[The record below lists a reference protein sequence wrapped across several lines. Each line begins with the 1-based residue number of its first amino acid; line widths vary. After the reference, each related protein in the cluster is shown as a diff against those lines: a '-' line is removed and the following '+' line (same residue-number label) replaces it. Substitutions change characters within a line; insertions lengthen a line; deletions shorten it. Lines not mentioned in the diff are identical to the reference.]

1 MSAGPH
7 QLGHEGPSLVN
18 PAPDTPVFP
27 VDRARPG
34 TREAGLARFG
44 DLRWQLAALDHSASG
59 RSQAVNWKGFPVSL
73 RAGFMRAGWAV
84 INLPTPEMLLHRS
97 GSSTRPRLSPGSL
110 KRTFSAWGSF
120 AQWLAQHQVTCLDQV
135 GRNQLEKYPQ
145 FLSERG
151 LTHGPVTT
159 EMFAIT
165 RLWAYAPFL
174 LPADRITMPPWDEP
188 GATPGDFLG
197 APAGGAGENTTIP
210 VHPAVMSPLLVWAL
224 RTVTDFGP
232 DILAAWREAR
242 RLADRIPSAPKPGG
256 RADIRAYLQRLHGTG
271 QRLPVFTGRQ
281 AGALAHAHQATQPG
295 KITGARPLV
304 HNRLVAG
311 TLGVTATQVTAL
323 LTREPHLLEGLR
335 FSTGAALATP
345 ITAHLGGRPWRNA
358 VDVEDV
364 MDLALQLAAAALLAV
379 AYLSGMR
386 PQEVLNLERGC
397 CTAERRKDGTVRYL
411 VTGRHFKGVTDEEG
425 NTIPGGQARSQPWT
439 VIEPVHRAITVLEEL
454 TDGPLLFPREFSKAA
469 KPRAYLGD
477 AMSAITANA
486 RIARFAVWANTLA
499 AEHRREH
506 EMIPADRDG
515 AVTMRRFR
523 RTVGWFINRQ
533 PGGRIALGVQYG
545 HLRASFG
552 ESYSGRSRVDML
564 EILDLEQALATA
576 DTLTEAAGR
585 LGDGEGVSGPAAARY
600 IAAAREFQAAYEG
613 GFASKRQ
620 YKALLD
626 NPRLQVVDHPQA
638 LLTCNHDPLKALCDP
653 NRGKP
658 GGQPQRTPS
667 QDRCHGACANI
678 SRTDTHVERI
688 QAEAGRIEAE
698 IGDALLPLPI
708 QQRLRQR
715 QAKLNEII
723 ARHQATRIRPC
734 PPEDPR

>member
-1 MSAGPH
+1 MSTPAQLAHNGPR
-7 QLGHEGPSLVN
+7 SVN
-18 PAPDTPVFP
+18 PSSDTPIFP
-27 VDRARPG
+27 IDRARPG
-34 TREAGLARFG
+34 TREADLPRFG
-44 DLRWQLAALDHSASG
+44 DLRWQLAVLDHSASG
-59 RSQAVNWKGFPVSL
+59 RSQAVNWEGFPASL

-97 GSSTRPRLSPGSL
+97 GSTTRPRLSPGSL
-110 KRTFSAWGSF
+110 KRTFSAWRGF
-120 AQWLAQHQVTCLDQV
+120 AQWLIPHQITRLDQV
-135 GRNQLEKYPQ
+135 DRGLLEKYPQ

-188 GATPGDFLG
+188 GTRPGDFLG
-197 APAGGAGENTTIP
+197 APIGGPGENTTIP
-210 VHPAVMSPLLVWAL
+210 VHPTVMSPLLVWAL
-224 RTVTDFGP
+224 RTVTEFGP
-232 DILAAWREAR
+232 DILAAWRETR
-242 RLADRIPSAPKPGG
+242 RLLDRIPSAPKPGG
-256 RADIRAYLQRLHGTG
+256 RADIRAYLQRLRDTG
-271 QRLPVFTGRQ
+271 QPLPVFTGHQ
-281 AGALAHAHQATQPG
+281 TGALAHAHQATQPG
-295 KITGARPLV
+295 KTTRARQLV
-304 HNRLVAG
+304 HNRLIAG
-311 TLGVTATQVTAL
+311 ILGVTATQVTAL
-323 LTREPHLLEGLR
+323 LTREPHLLEDLR

-345 ITAHLGGRPWRNA
+345 ITAHLGGRPWRN
-358 VDVEDV
+358 VIDVEDV
-364 MDLALQLAAAALLAV
+364 MDLALQLAAAALLTI
-379 AYLSGMR
+379 AYLSGTR
-386 PQEVLNLERGC
+386 PKEVLNLERGC
-397 CTAERRKDGTVRYL
+397 CTIEQRKDGTVRYL
-411 VTGRHFKGVTDEEG
+411 ITGRHFKGVTDEDG
-425 NTIPGGQARSQPWT
+425 NTIPNGQTRSQPWT

-469 KPRAYLGD
+469 KPRTYLGD
-477 AMSAITANA
+477 AMSGITANA
-486 RIARFAVWANTLA
+486 RIARFAAWANTLA

-506 EMIPADRDG
+506 EMIPADPDG

-533 PGGRIALGVQYG
+533 PGGRIALAVQYG

-576 DTLTEAAGR
+576 DTLTEAAER
-585 LGDGEGVSGPAAARY
+585 LHDGAGVSGPAAARY
-600 IAAAREFQAAYEG
+600 IAAAQEFQTTYAG

-626 NPRLQVVDHPQA
+626 NPHLQVFDHPQA

-658 GGQPQRTPS
+658 GRQPQRTPS
-667 QDRCHGACANI
+667 QDRCHSACANI

-688 QAEAGRIEAE
+688 QAEVERTEAE
-698 IGDALLPLPI
+698 IADGLVALPI

-715 QAKLNEII
+715 QTTLNEIVV
-723 ARHQATRIRPC
+723 RHQATRIHPC
-734 PPEDPR
+734 SSEDSQ

>member
-7 QLGHEGPSLVN
+7 QIGHDAPSLVS

-59 RSQAVNWKGFPVSL
+59 RSQAVNWEGFPVSL
-73 RAGFMRAGWAV
+73 QAGFMRAGWAV

-120 AQWLAQHQVTCLDQV
+120 ARWLAQHQVTCLDQV
-135 GRNQLEKYPQ
+135 GRNQLEQYPQ

-151 LTHGPVTT
+151 LTHGPATT

-224 RTVTDFGP
+224 RTVTDFAP

-242 RLADRIPSAPKPGG
+242 RLADRIPPAPKPGG
-256 RADIRAYLQRLHGTG
+256 RADIRAYLRRLHDTG

-281 AGALAHAHQATQPG
+281 TAALARAHQATRPG
-295 KITGARPLV
+295 KTTGARPLV
-304 HNRLVAG
+304 HNRFVAG
-311 TLGVTATQVTAL
+311 TLGVTTTQVTAL

-345 ITAHLGGRPWRNA
+345 ITAHLGGRPWRDA

-364 MDLALQLAAAALLAV
+364 MDLALQLAAAALLTT

-386 PQEVLNLERGC
+386 PKEILNLERGC

-411 VTGRHFKGVTDEEG
+411 ITGRHFKGVTDEDG

-454 TDGPLLFPREFSKAA
+454 TDGPLLFPRDFSRAA
-469 KPRAYLGD
+469 KRRAYLGD

-506 EMIPADRDG
+506 EMIPADPGG
-515 AVTMRRFR
+515 AVTMRRLR
-523 RTVGWFINRQ
+523 RTVGWFISRQ

-600 IAAAREFQAAYEG
+600 IAAAREFQAAYAG

-626 NPRLQVVDHPQA
+626 NPRLQVFDHPQA

-658 GGQPQRTPS
+658 GSQPQRTPS
-667 QDRCHGACANI
+667 QDRCHSACANI
-678 SRTDTHVERI
+678 SRTDTHAEHL

-698 IGDALLPLPI
+698 ISDALLPLPI

-715 QAKLNEII
+715 HTTLNEII
-723 ARHQATRIRPC
+723 ARHQATRIHPC
-734 PPEDPR
+734 SPEDPQ

>member
-1 MSAGPH
+1 MSAEPYR
-7 QLGHEGPSLVN
+7 LGHDAPSLAD
-18 PAPDTPVFP
+18 PTPDTPVFAA
-27 VDRARPG
+27 DRARPG
-34 TREAGLARFG
+34 TRQADVARFG

-59 RSQAVNWKGFPVSL
+59 RSQAVNWEAFPVSQ

-84 INLPTPEMLLHRS
+84 INLPTPEVLLHRS

-110 KRTFSAWGSF
+110 KRTFSAWRGF
-120 AQWLAQHQVTCLDQV
+120 AQWLAQHQVTRLDQV
-135 GRNQLEKYPQ
+135 GRSLLEKYPQ

-165 RLWAYAPFL
+165 RLWAYAPVL

-188 GATPGDFLG
+188 GAGAGDFPG

-224 RTVTDFGP
+224 RTVTDFAL

-242 RLADRIPSAPKPGG
+242 RLSGRIPPAPKPGG
-256 RADIRAYLQRLHGTG
+256 RADIRAYLQRLRDTG
-271 QRLPVFTGRQ
+271 QPLPVFTGRQ
-281 AGALAHAHQATQPG
+281 TAALTRAHQAAQPG
-295 KITGARPLV
+295 KTAPARPLV
-304 HNRLVAG
+304 HTRLVAG

-323 LTREPHLLEGLR
+323 LTREPRLLEGLR
-335 FSTGAALATP
+335 FSTGAALTTQV
-345 ITAHLGGRPWRNA
+345 TAHLGGRPWRDA
-358 VDVEDV
+358 IDVEDV
-364 MDLALQLAAAALLAV
+364 MDLALQLAAAALLTV

-386 PQEVLNLERGC
+386 PKEVLNLERGC
-397 CTAERRKDGTVRYL
+397 CAMEQRSDGTMRYL
-411 VTGRHFKGVTDEEG
+411 ITGRHFKGVTGEDG
-425 NTIPGGQARSQPWT
+425 NTIPGGQTRSQPWT

-454 TDGPLLFPREFSKAA
+454 TDGPRLFPREFSKAA

-486 RIARFAVWANTLA
+486 RIARFAAWANTLA
-499 AEHRREH
+499 AEHQREH
-506 EMIPADRDG
+506 EVIPADPDG

-533 PGGRIALGVQYG
+533 PGGRIALGIQYG

-585 LGDGEGVSGPAAARY
+585 LHDGDGVSGPAAARY
-600 IAAAREFQAAYEG
+600 IAATREFQATYTG

-626 NPRLQVVDHPQA
+626 NPRLQVFDHPQA
-638 LLTCNHDPLKALCDP
+638 LLTCNYDPLKALCDP
-653 NRGKP
+653 NRGRP
-658 GGQPQRTPS
+658 GGQLQRTPS
-667 QDRCHGACANI
+667 QDRCHSACANI

-688 QAEAGRIEAE
+688 QAEIDRIEAE
-698 IGDALLPLPI
+698 IGDGMAALPI

-715 QAKLNEII
+715 QTTLNEIV
-723 ARHQATRIRPC
+723 ARHQATRIHPC
-734 PPEDPR
+734 SPEDPQ

>member
-1 MSAGPH
+1 MSAEPH
-7 QLGHEGPSLVN
+7 QLGHDAPSLAD
-18 PAPDTPVFP
+18 PMPDTPVFA

-34 TREAGLARFG
+34 TREADLARFG
-44 DLRWQLAALDHSASG
+44 DLRWQLAVLDHGASG
-59 RSQAVNWKGFPVSL
+59 RSQAVNWESFPVSL

-84 INLPTPEMLLHRS
+84 INLPTPEILLHRS

-110 KRTFSAWGSF
+110 KRTFSAWRRF
-120 AQWLAQHQVTCLDQV
+120 AQWLAQHQAACLDQV
-135 GRNQLEKYPQ
+135 DRSLLEKYPQ
-145 FLSERG
+145 FLAERG

-188 GATPGDFLG
+188 GAGAGEFLA
-197 APAGGAGENTTIP
+197 APTAGAGENTTIP

-224 RTVTDFGP
+224 RTVTDFAP

-242 RLADRIPSAPKPGG
+242 RLLARIPSAPRPGG
-256 RADIRAYLQRLHGTG
+256 RADIRAYLQRLRDTG
-271 QRLPVFTGRQ
+271 QPLPVFTGHQ
-281 AGALAHAHQATQPG
+281 TSALAHAHQAMQPG
-295 KITGARPLV
+295 KTTRARPLV
-304 HNRLVAG
+304 HNRLIAG

-335 FSTGAALATP
+335 SGTGAPLATP
-345 ITAHLGGRPWRNA
+345 ITADLSGRPWRNA
-358 VDVEDV
+358 IDFEDV
-364 MDLALQLAAAALLAV
+364 MDLALQLAAAALLTV

-397 CTAERRKDGTVRYL
+397 CTTERRKDGTVRYL
-411 VTGRHFKGVTDEEG
+411 ITGRHFKGVTDEDG
-425 NTIPGGQARSQPWT
+425 NAIPGGQPRRQPWT

-454 TDGPLLFPREFSKAA
+454 TDGPRLFPREFSKAA

-486 RIARFAVWANTLA
+486 RIARFAAWADTLA
-499 AEHRREH
+499 AEHGREH
-506 EMIPADRDG
+506 ERIPADPDG

-523 RTVGWFINRQ
+523 RTVAWFINRQ
-533 PGGRIALGVQYG
+533 PGGRIALGIQYG
-545 HLRASFG
+545 HLRTSLG
-552 ESYSGRSRVDML
+552 ESYGGRSRVDML
-564 EILDLEQALATA
+564 QILDLEQALATA

-585 LGDGEGVSGPAAARY
+585 LNDGEGVSGPAAARY
-600 IAAAREFQAAYEG
+600 IAAAREFQATYAG

-626 NPRLQVVDHPQA
+626 NPRLQVFDHSRA

-667 QDRCHGACANI
+667 QDRCHSACPNI
-678 SRTDTHVERI
+678 SRTDTHIERI
-688 QAEAGRIEAE
+688 QAEVDRIEAE
-698 IGDALLPLPI
+698 IADGLVPLPI

-715 QAKLNEII
+715 QTTLNEII
-723 ARHQATRIRPC
+723 TRHQAARIHAC
-734 PPEDPR
+734 SPEDTQ